1 MARIKI
7 EFPTAFLFQTDIR
20 VRVTDA
26 NYAGHLGNDSVLSLV
41 HEARDRWLRSLGFT
55 ELDVDGASIIM
66 NDAAIMYRSEAYP
79 GEILRVEVGVGDTH
93 RKGCDVLYRIT
104 CIADD
109 REVVR
114 AKTGIVFY
122 DFIEKRMVM
131 VPPAFT
137 AAISNEQG

>member
-1 MARIKI
+1 M
-7 EFPTAFLFQTDIR
+7 
-20 VRVTDA
+20 
-26 NYAGHLGNDSVLSLV
+26 V

-66 NDAAIMYRSEAYP
+66 NDAAVMYRSAAYP
-79 GEILRVEVGVGDTH
+79 GEILRIDVAVGDMH

-104 CIADD
+104 CTADN

-122 DFIEKRMVM
+122 DFEEKRMM
-131 VPPAFT
+131 TVPPAFS
-137 AAISNEQG
+137 AAISRNQS